1 MHQGREEMVV
11 VSDCRPGLTD
21 LPPTVTEQLIQNQ
34 LFDQGLRGI
43 LLSTQRK
50 EQSRTSAL

>member
-11 VSDCRPGLTD
+11 VSHCRTGLTD